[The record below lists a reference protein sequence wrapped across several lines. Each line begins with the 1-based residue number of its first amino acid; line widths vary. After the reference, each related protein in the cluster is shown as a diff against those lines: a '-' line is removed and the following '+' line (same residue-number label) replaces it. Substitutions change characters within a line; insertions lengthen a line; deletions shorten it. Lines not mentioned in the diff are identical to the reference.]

1 MKIEEAMKYLR
12 EGSTIYRESKPE
24 FKLRR
29 EENGLCSF
37 YVTIYDL
44 LATDWVAQLDLFD
57 RKITDE

>member
-1 MKIEEAMKYLR
+1 MKYLR